1 MENSLLVRPIGTVR
15 ASGDGFRIEVSPS
28 FRPALMRLDAFG
40 WVQILWWFSGC
51 DDPASRATLQISRP
65 YIRGPER
72 LGVFSTRSPQRPN
85 PLAVSCAQVLCVDPA
100 RGAVDLAYLDAAD
113 GTPVLDLKPYTP
125 SLDRV
130 ERPGGPDW
138 CAHWPGSVEASGA
151 FDWSSEFAFE
161 SQS

>member
-28 FRPALMRLDAFG
+28 FRPALMGLDAFG

-85 PLAVSCAQVLCVDPA
+85 PLAVSCAQVLCVDSA
-100 RGAVDLAYLDAAD
+100 CGAVDLAYLDAAD
-113 GTPVLDLKPYTP
+113 RRLIIPMNERCE
-125 SLDRV
+125 SLNAAVAAAIVMWQMKR
-130 ERPGGPDW
+130 
-138 CAHWPGSVEASGA
+138 
-151 FDWSSEFAFE
+151 
-161 SQS
+161 

>member
-28 FRPALMRLDAFG
+28 FRPALMGLDAFG

-72 LGVFSTRSPQRPN
+72 LGVFSTRSPSAPIRW
-85 PLAVSCAQVLCVDPA
+85 LSPA
-100 RGAVDLAYLDAAD
+100 LRCSA
-113 GTPVLDLKPYTP
+113 
-125 SLDRV
+125 
-130 ERPGGPDW
+130 
-138 CAHWPGSVEASGA
+138 
-151 FDWSSEFAFE
+151 
-161 SQS
+161 